1 MKELTGEEPLLVDA
15 EAEMER
21 TERDIHQLNLKI
33 DDQDELKKE
42 LIRLRKTLEQ
52 SNTLKQSYENEVEE
66 LKLEAAKLN

>member
-1 MKELTGEEPLLVDA
+1 VDA

>member
-1 MKELTGEEPLLVDA
+1 MTELTGEEPLLVDA